1 MNGRMALLAAFS
13 LLRDGAGPGW
23 DAARRCTARCS
34 WVAAAFLVLVPA
46 AQAQEEDVV
55 SAKAWITPLQGDQPA
70 HLVIEV
76 EVAEGWHI
84 YSLTQPKGGPS
95 RTKIRLKG
103 ESLAKEPAF
112 KATPK
117 ATAAFSE
124 VFQLDVEEHEGR
136 VLFFAP
142 LELAAGVDVTKLK
155 LEGSVN
161 AQACNAKTCL
171 IPKNYAFTATLDASK
186 KPPKAEEEK
195 DEKK

>member
-1 MNGRMALLAAFS
+1 MHKRMALLAAALVFCF
-13 LLRDGAGPGW
+13 AP
-23 DAARRCTARCS
+23 
-34 WVAAAFLVLVPA
+34 VAHG
-46 AQAQEEDVV
+46 QEEDVV
-55 SAKAWITPLQGDQPA
+55 SAKAWITPAQGDQAA

-112 KATPK
+112 KAAPK
-117 ATAAFSE
+117 AATAFNE
-124 VFQLDVEEHEGR
+124 VFQLDVEEHEGK

-142 LELAAGVDVTKLK
+142 VELAAGVDVTKLK

-195 DEKK
+195 KDEKK